1 MATTKSPFIM
11 QLPRNIHLGTLLPR
25 LQEEK
30 ARAYTTIVFT
40 LLAITIFGFFAIN
53 PTFGTIA
60 DLSKQLSDNQFV
72 DQQLTVKIANLTKLQ
87 QQYQQLQT
95 SLPVILT
102 AIPTTPTMP
111 YFIGQVQELATRAHV
126 DLVRIQTFPIEIPAG
141 DISTTKFYSYVF
153 GIDIQGNQDN
163 INNFIDSLNTFN
175 RLVTIDG
182 ISVTA
187 VHLNN
192 VEARANI
199 RGDVFFK
206 K

>member
-1 MATTKSPFIM
+1 M
-11 QLPRNIHLGTLLPR
+11 QLPRNIHLSTLLPR

-40 LLAITIFGFFAIN
+40 LIAITIFGFFAIN

-72 DQQLTVKIANLTKLQ
+72 DQQLTTKIANLTKLQ
-87 QQYQQLQT
+87 QQYGQLQT
-95 SLPVILT
+95 SLPIIL
-102 AIPTTPTMP
+102 AAVPTTPTMP
-111 YFIGQVQELATRAHV
+111 FFIGQVQQLALRAHV
-126 DLVRIQTFPIEIPAG
+126 DLVRIQTFPVEIPVG
-141 DISTTKFYSYVF
+141 DVITSSFYSYVF
-153 GIDIQGNQDN
+153 GIDIQGSQDN
-163 INNFIDSLNTFN
+163 INNFINSLNTFN

-182 ISVTA
+182 IAVTQ
-187 VHLNN
+187 VNLNN
-192 VEARANI
+192 VGARANI

>member
-1 MATTKSPFIM
+1 MATTKSSFRM

-30 ARAYTTIVFT
+30 ARAYTTLVFT
-40 LLAITIFGFFAIN
+40 LIAITIFGFFAIN

-87 QQYQQLQT
+87 QQYGQLQST
-95 SLPVILT
+95 LPVILT
-102 AIPTTPTMP
+102 AVPTTPTMP
-111 YFIGQVQELATRAHV
+111 YFIGQIQELAARAHI
-126 DLVRIQTFPIEIPAG
+126 DLVRIQTFPLDIPVG
-141 DISTTKFYSYVF
+141 DITSTQFYSYVF

-163 INNFIDSLNTFN
+163 INNFIYSLNTFN
-175 RLVTIDG
+175 RLLTIDG
-182 ISVTA
+182 ISVTQ
-187 VHLNN
+187 VNLNN